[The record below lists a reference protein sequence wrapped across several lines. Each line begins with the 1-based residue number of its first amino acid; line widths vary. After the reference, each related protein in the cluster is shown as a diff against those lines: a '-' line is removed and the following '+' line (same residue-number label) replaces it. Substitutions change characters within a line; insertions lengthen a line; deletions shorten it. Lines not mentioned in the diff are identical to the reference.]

1 MAEQEPLFR
10 VVRGTPTA
18 EELAA
23 LVGVIVARSRPVD
36 TGRRPARSTWARS
49 ALPGTATAS
58 GIPARPAADGWRLS
72 ALPR

>member
-1 MAEQEPLFR
+1 MSDDQPLFR

-23 LVGVIVARSRPVD
+23 LVGAILSRSRPVASGPAAAPSAWTRSARPGAVTGGLP
-36 TGRRPARSTWARS
+36 TGRGP
-49 ALPGTATAS
+49 
-58 GIPARPAADGWRLS
+58 DGWRTS